1 MLRAQQAILPKQV
14 TRLLVDLQRRVVILF
29 RYKNFIEQMKTTEY
43 KLKSEKCKRC
53 SEMIGPT
60 MNFCSKCALPVDL
73 DNEYTREMELEN
85 ENRALREKLDQGMK
99 PMREEMNQQFNR
111 IMSLIRQ
118 NPQLAHIK
126 PEALSTKK
134 IDN

>member
-1 MLRAQQAILPKQV
+1 M
-14 TRLLVDLQRRVVILF
+14 
-29 RYKNFIEQMKTTEY
+29 
-43 KLKSEKCKRC
+43 
-53 SEMIGPT
+53 
-60 MNFCSKCALPVDL
+60 CASVDL